1 MKRLEARPAFFS
13 AVNGLTRQRN
23 DLSVTPT
30 KQLSTRY
37 PTNAPTLLTAIAVV
51 LLASTASAT
60 PPLPGT
66 PQSGA
71 WRMPPP
77 GSHPAP
83 VPSPDPASAAPTPP
97 TEVPAQGVYG
107 SYEAPD
113 AVEDESDPAD
123 PPHLDVALGTLAPLS
138 IGGQITGELP
148 GRILLQADVGFLPA
162 AYGSAVNAMV
172 QGFGAY
178 DAEYQAL
185 IDGAIRDGVVVR
197 LAGGWRPF
205 SGAGLELYGGYTY
218 VGLRGSA
225 VPSDVANVI
234 GGAFAAAAA
243 QQTLGEEVGLRSH
256 LHNVHVAI
264 GWRWVAFDHLV
275 LRAQLGY
282 MQTLASSSEVDI
294 PAQPALAETATTVV
308 DAELDDVFT
317 TYAKL
322 PTLGLSAGYRF

>member
-1 MKRLEARPAFFS
+1 MNDPA
-13 AVNGLTRQRN
+13 RQRN
-23 DLSVTPT
+23 DLKVNPT
-30 KQLSTRY
+30 KQLTKRY
-37 PTNAPTLLTAIAVV
+37 PTNTLFLFTAITVV
-51 LLASTASAT
+51 FISNTADAT

-77 GSHPAP
+77 GNPPPP
-83 VPSPDPASAAPTPP
+83 VPSPDPATTPP
-97 TEVPAQGVYG
+97 AGVQARGEYG
-107 SYEAPD
+107 RPYDPPD
-113 AVEDESDPAD
+113 AVEEEADPAD

-138 IGGQITGELP
+138 IGGQITAELP

-185 IDGAIRDGVVVR
+185 IDGAIRDGVLVR

-205 SGAGLELYGGYTY
+205 SGAGFELYGGYTY

-225 VPSDVANVI
+225 VPSEVASVI
-234 GGAFAAAAA
+234 GGDFAAAVA
-243 QQTLGEEVGLRSH
+243 QQTLGDEVGLRTH

-264 GWRWVAFDHLV
+264 GWRWVAFEHLV